1 MSKVKIQGNASGT
14 GVLTVTAPNTS
25 TDRTITLPDEDVTL
39 GAATPSIDDNG
50 DATAI
55 TINSSEQVGIGT
67 SSPDS
72 SLEIYKASTAEL
84 MIGSDNGGTAQISLY
99 ESNSTTKEATI
110 KYDGLANNLVIGT
123 SGEANAIVIPR
134 DSGNVG
140 VGTSSPNNPVHINGG
155 ASDTALQIT
164 NNATGTTS
172 TDGFSIT
179 VENPSP
185 DVVIRNRESTNMRF
199 LTANTERMRILS
211 SGGITFNGDTSSDNA
226 LSDYEEGTF
235 TPAFIGGT
243 TAGSYTLSTPLGS
256 YTKIGNLVH
265 IRLTMWNITTASAG
279 SGNIRITGLP
289 YTVATYD
296 SRGSIGTL
304 ELDNFNFSGS
314 INATAEENSTYI
326 QLRNSRTG
334 TSDYLMQVGDKTNN
348 IADLAINLTYRVA

>member
-1 MSKVKIQGNASGT
+1 MSKVKIQGHASGT
-14 GVLTVTAPNTS
+14 GILTVTAPNTS
-25 TDRTITLPDEDVTL
+25 TDRTITLPDATGTL
-39 GAATPSIDDNG
+39 IADDG
-50 DATAI
+50 
-55 TINSSEQVGIGT
+55 
-67 SSPDS
+67 
-72 SLEIYKASTAEL
+72 
-84 MIGSDNGGTAQISLY
+84 
-99 ESNSTTKEATI
+99 
-110 KYDGLANNLVIGT
+110 
-123 SGEANAIVIPR
+123 
-134 DSGNVG
+134 SGNVG